1 MFDAVQRYL
10 IVFFEIICCKLF
22 FKTFCSQTKCRNKH
36 GELFLVGGL
45 TFGAG
50 TVVIIFEDYFFL
62 KEIVL
67 IILVTMGM
75 NLYFGQSVKKSFILA
90 VIYQSILLLSDYV
103 VIILGS
109 TLLGIEDIQNVTA
122 QSLMTV
128 LSKVMLFLGIIFVNK
143 IFRGSTMEYLNDAIW
158 TKFLF
163 FPLFSICVL
172 VALVFNVDSMM
183 NEKQE
188 QLFWFFGFGLVGMNI
203 VVFYLLQYMADRER
217 ELQEK
222 RIFEREARNQLKLY
236 ESISDSMEMQMAK
249 THEYQNQ
256 LACMQALFQKRQY
269 EELGKYMEKIN
280 GVVLS
285 DLDFINTNHA
295 IVNAILNKKYQE
307 AIEEGITVICKIND
321 LSGIQMENQD
331 IALLLSNLL
340 NNAIAASAKCT
351 ERKLIKLKFFYKKDF
366 TIFSVRNTYQGEIE
380 YENGM
385 IKTIKDDK
393 QNHGFGIKN
402 MIRVIEKYGGSYVIE
417 HENGEFFFSIM
428 IPQKTTE

>member
-1 MFDAVQRYL
+1 MFNAVQTYL

-22 FKTFCSQTKCRNKH
+22 FKTFCSQTKCRDKH
-36 GELFLVGGL
+36 RELFLVGGL

-50 TVVIIFEDYFFL
+50 TVVIIFEDNFFL
-62 KEIVL
+62 KEIML

-75 NLYFGQSVKKSFILA
+75 NLYFGQSVKKIFILA

-103 VIILGS
+103 VIILDS

-122 QSLMTV
+122 QSFMTV

-143 IFRGSTMEYLNDAIW
+143 IFRGSTMEYLNDSIW

-172 VALVFNVDSMM
+172 VALVFNIDFMM

-188 QLFWFFGFGLVGMNI
+188 QLFWFFAFGFVGMNI

-217 ELQEK
+217 QLQEK

-256 LACMQALFQKRQY
+256 LACMQALFKKRQY
-269 EELGKYMEKIN
+269 EQLGEYMEKIN
-280 GVVLS
+280 GVILS

-295 IVNAILNKKYQE
+295 IVNAVLNKKYQE
-307 AIEEGITVICKIND
+307 ALEEGITVICKIND

-351 ERKLIKLKFFYKKDF
+351 GRKLIKLKFFYKKEF

-428 IPQKTTE
+428 IPQEQ